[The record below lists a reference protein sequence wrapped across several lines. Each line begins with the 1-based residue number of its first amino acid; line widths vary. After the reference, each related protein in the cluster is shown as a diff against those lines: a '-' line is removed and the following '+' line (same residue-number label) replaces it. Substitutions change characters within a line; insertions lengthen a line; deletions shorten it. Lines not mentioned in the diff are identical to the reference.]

1 MRLSVQPLI
10 AAPRIQ
16 RRIAELGAQIR
27 GDYAG
32 RDLVLVVL
40 LKGAVIFA
48 ADLMRRLDNNVSVDF
63 LRAASYDGMRSTG
76 EVTVRTIPETP
87 LSGRHVLLV
96 EDILDTGRTLA
107 AAQQWVRT
115 QKPASLASIALLD
128 KPARREVEARAEYT
142 GFTIDDHFVVGYGLD
157 YNQHYRQLD
166 SIYVL
171 EAE

>member
-16 RRIAELGAQIR
+16 RRVAELGAQIR
-27 GDYAG
+27 ADYQG

-48 ADLMRRLDNNVSVDF
+48 SDLMRRLDNNVCVDF
-63 LRAASYDGMRSTG
+63 LRAASYAGTESTG

-107 AAQQWVRT
+107 AALQWARSQQ
-115 QKPASLASIALLD
+115 PASLAVVTLLD
-128 KPARREVEARAEYT
+128 KPSRREVEAKADYT

-157 YNQHYRQLD
+157 YEQRYRQLD
-166 SIYVL
+166 SIHVL
-171 EAE
+171 EHE

>member
-16 RRIAELGAQIR
+16 RRIAELGAR
-27 GDYAG
+27 LRADYHG
-32 RDLVLVVL
+32 RDLVLVVV

-48 ADLMRRLDNNVSVDF
+48 ADLMRRLDSNVTIDF
-63 LRAASYDGMRSTG
+63 LRAASYQGSESTG
-76 EVTVRTIPETP
+76 EVVVRTIPETP
-87 LSGRHVLLV
+87 LTGRHVLLV

-107 AAQQWVRT
+107 AVRRWARAQR
-115 QKPASLASIALLD
+115 PASLASATLLD
-128 KPARREVEARAEYT
+128 KPSRRVEQAHAEYT

-157 YNQHYRQLD
+157 YEQRYRQLD

-171 EAE
+171 ETE